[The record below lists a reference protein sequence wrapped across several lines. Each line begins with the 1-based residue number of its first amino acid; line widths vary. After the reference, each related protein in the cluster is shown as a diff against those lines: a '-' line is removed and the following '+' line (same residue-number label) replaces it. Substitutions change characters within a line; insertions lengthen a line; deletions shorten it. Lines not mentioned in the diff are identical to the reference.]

1 MTKSELDMIRR
12 RHETDEIYYR
22 DLNARRAAR
31 TPPDLP
37 SDLTSQKH
45 YDCAALLAYIDTM
58 RDTTM
63 RDTVI
68 VECARIAKQHRPPR
82 PPANRYVFASEEL
95 QNTIRDESRGE
106 EIAAEEIY
114 KAIISL
120 KSSAHILYELDDT
133 DAPSCIKDS
142 NGDIVLGLCRVCN
155 AGEIELEEPCIP
167 KW

>member
-1 MTKSELDMIRR
+1 MTKLNQDAIDNLRNNQQQLDQDGVIVGVSRQAL
-12 RHETDEIYYR
+12 DEV
-22 DLNARRAAR
+22 
-31 TPPDLP
+31 
-37 SDLTSQKH
+37 
-45 YDCAALLAYIDTM
+45 LAYIDA
-58 RDTTM
+58 M

-68 VECARIAKQHRPPR
+68 LECARIAKQHRPPR

-120 KSSAHILYELDDT
+120 KSSAHILYEQDDT

>member
-1 MTKSELDMIRR
+1 MTKLNQDAIDALRNDQQQLDQDGVIVGVSRQAL
-12 RHETDEIYYR
+12 DEV
-22 DLNARRAAR
+22 
-31 TPPDLP
+31 
-37 SDLTSQKH
+37 
-45 YDCAALLAYIDTM
+45 LAYIDA
-58 RDTTM
+58 M

-68 VECARIAKQHRPPR
+68 LECARVAKQHRPPR

-120 KSSAHILYELDDT
+120 KSSAHILYEQDDT

-142 NGDIVLGLCRVCN
+142 NGDIVLGLCRVCS

>member
-1 MTKSELDMIRR
+1 MTKLNQDAIDALRNNQQQLDQDGIIVGVSRQAL
-12 RHETDEIYYR
+12 DEV
-22 DLNARRAAR
+22 LV
-31 TPPDLP
+31 
-37 SDLTSQKH
+37 
-45 YDCAALLAYIDTM
+45 YIDTM
-58 RDTTM
+58 RDT
-63 RDTVI
+63 VI
-68 VECARIAKQHRPPR
+68 LECARVAKQHRPPR

-120 KSSAHILYELDDT
+120 KSPAHILYEQDDT

-142 NGDIVLGLCRVCN
+142 NGDIVLGLCRVCS

>member
-1 MTKSELDMIRR
+1 MTKLNQDAIDNLRNNQQQLDQDGVMVGVSR
-12 RHETDEIYYR
+12 
-22 DLNARRAAR
+22 
-31 TPPDLP
+31 
-37 SDLTSQKH
+37 Q
-45 YDCAALLAYIDTM
+45 ALDAVLAYID
-58 RDTTM
+58 TM

-68 VECARIAKQHRPPR
+68 VECARVAKQHRPPR

-120 KSSAHILYELDDT
+120 KSSAHILYEQDDT

-142 NGDIVLGLCRVCN
+142 NGDIVLGLCRVCS